1 MKRNCMLVVALV
13 GMLLAGKISLASASD
28 YLSPVLNNPET
39 GAVEPA
45 TLQNPLINELTD
57 AEVARAQKGL
67 TISPVPINAG
77 GGRTRLLIGL
87 GSYLVNA
94 VGGCN
99 DCHTNP
105 SYADG
110 GDPFRGQATKINA
123 ANYLAGGVKFGPF
136 TSRNLTPDPKRNNL
150 PAGLRLDEFIN
161 VIRTGQD
168 RDLLHPQ
175 ISPLLQVMPWP
186 VYRNMSDRDLQA
198 IYLYLSVIPHAEPAD
213 E

>member
-1 MKRNCMLVVALV
+1 MKRNCMLVIALV
-13 GMLLAGKISLASASD
+13 GMILAGKISLASASGD
-28 YLSPVLNNPET
+28 SSPFLKTPEA
-39 GAVEPA
+39 GVVEPA
-45 TLQNPLINELTD
+45 QFQNPSIIELTE
-57 AEVARAQKGL
+57 AEIARAQKGL

-77 GGRTRLLIGL
+77 AGRTRMLIGL

-105 SYADG
+105 SYANG
-110 GDPFRGQATKINA
+110 GDPFLGQAIKINA

-136 TSRNLTPDPKRNNL
+136 TSRNLTPDPKRGNL

-186 VYRNMSDRDLQA
+186 VYRNMTDRDLQA
-198 IYLYLSVIPHAEPAD
+198 IYLYLSAIPHAEPAP
-213 E
+213 